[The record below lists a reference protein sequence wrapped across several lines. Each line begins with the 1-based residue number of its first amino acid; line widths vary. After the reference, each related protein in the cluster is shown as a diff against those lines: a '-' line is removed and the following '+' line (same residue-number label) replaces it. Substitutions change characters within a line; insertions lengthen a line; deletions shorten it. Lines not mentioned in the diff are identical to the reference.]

1 MRRRK
6 IIFVSLACCLFIL
19 AGFHVDAAAQ
29 RGPHKMFDTPNWD
42 HQPSIIRTESTG
54 DLFMAFERTILPSYK
69 GIFLLSASTDDG
81 QTWSWPFEILPS
93 TLYKR
98 HPSMVQLG
106 TNSFVLFYTAYQS
119 GVNNYRI
126 HRATSPDAIN
136 WTSHGAID
144 LGWPLAGEQSP
155 CVIREANGTL
165 TMTYD
170 RSSGAACIAQ
180 SHDNGVTWDFLR
192 TRVSP
197 LDAKL
202 ARIAKREQD
211 GLYVITYMTG
221 PSSPYQ
227 VWSRTSKNPYDW
239 SGKVFAFDTTAD
251 SRESKPLVLEGG
263 AFIVFYSR
271 ATMTY
276 YDLCYRTSFHGED
289 WSEAVPVTEDPDYHD
304 MNPHAIRHGTPGRV
318 VLTWSHQ
325 DESAPNF
332 DLDLFIYPDLEIP
345 LPLWLDAEMISAAL
359 GGTVTFD
366 LDAGSA
372 KADRKYLLLAG
383 VSGTEPGYLLPGGT
397 TTLPLNWDFFTDIVL
412 SLKNT
417 SLFADFL
424 GTLDSQGQA
433 TATLD
438 TLGPLPP
445 VAVGAALYFAYCL
458 DYPWEFASNPLAV
471 EIQP

>member
-6 IIFVSLACCLFIL
+6 IISVSFACCLFWL

-29 RGPHKMFDTPNWD
+29 RGPHKMFDTTNWEF
-42 HQPSIIRTESTG
+42 QPSIIRIESTG
-54 DLFMAFERTILPSYK
+54 DLFMVFQRTNLPSYK

-81 QTWSWPFEILPS
+81 QTWSWPFKILPS

-98 HPSMVQLG
+98 HPSLVQLG
-106 TNSFVLFYTAYQS
+106 PNSFVLFYTAYQS
-119 GVNNYRI
+119 GLNNYRI

-144 LGWPLAGEQSP
+144 LEWSHSGEENP

-170 RSSGAACIAQ
+170 RGFSYIAQ
-180 SHDNGVTWDFLR
+180 SHDNGVTWDSLR

-197 LDAKL
+197 GDSQL

-211 GLYVITYMTG
+211 GLYVITYQTG

-239 SGKVFAFDTTAD
+239 SGEVFAFDTAAD
-251 SRESKPLVLEGG
+251 SRDSQPLVLEGG
-263 AFIVFYSR
+263 TFIVFYSR
-271 ATMTY
+271 ATVTY
-276 YDLCYRTSFHGED
+276 YDVCYRTSFNGEE
-289 WSEAVPVTEDPDYHD
+289 WSEAVPVTEEPDYHD
-304 MNPHAIRHGTPGRV
+304 MNPYMIRHGTPGRV
-318 VLTWSHQ
+318 ILSWSHQ
-325 DESAPNF
+325 DESAPNVDF
-332 DLDLFIYPDLEIP
+332 DLFIYPDLEIP
-345 LPLWLDAEMISAAL
+345 LPLWLDAEKISAAT
-359 GGTVTFD
+359 GGTVNFD

-372 KADRKYLLLAG
+372 KAGRTYLLLAG

-417 SLFADFL
+417 SIFANFM

-433 TATLD
+433 AATLD
-438 TLGPLPP
+438 TLSPLPP
-445 VAVGAALYFAYCL
+445 AAVGAVLYFAYCL
-458 DYPWEFASNPLAV
+458 DYPWEFASNPLIV
-471 EIQP
+471 EILP